1 MPRPDDTGVTNTVV
15 DVATRLLHVPF
26 KTARGGSGATGVEV
40 VHVTLTDIDG
50 ATGTGFTYA
59 LTGGGAAIA
68 TAIERD
74 IAGQVR
80 NTQPEAW
87 TRGWLQAQSR
97 FSRLGGG
104 VGIAALSAVD
114 IAVWD
119 LKGVRAGLPLHRLL
133 GSHRDVVP
141 AYGSGRATND
151 MSVSELVE
159 GTQAYLDEGYAGVK
173 LRAGAARPA
182 DDLARLRA
190 VRDAVGEDVLLM
202 VDCNERLDLPT
213 AIWLAPR
220 LAELDLFWLEEP
232 LKASDIAGHVHLA
245 GVAGLPIA
253 AGEHLHSRFAF
264 AEYARRGA
272 ASVLQPDA
280 SLIGGVTEFMR
291 IATVAEALGATVTP
305 HFLPELHVHLT
316 AAAPTGIFVE
326 HFPLIDDLLAETLS
340 AVDGVMTP
348 PDRPGHGI
356 LWDLDALT
364 RFAVS

>member
-1 MPRPDDTGVTNTVV
+1 VSTEIAE
-15 DVATRLLHVPF
+15 VATRLLHVPF
-26 KTARGGSGATGVEV
+26 ATARGGSGATGVEV
-40 VHVTLTDIDG
+40 VHVTLTDGDG

-68 TAIERD
+68 TAVERD
-74 IAGQVR
+74 LAGRVR
-80 NTQPEAW
+80 GTHPAAW
-87 TRGWLQAQSR
+87 TRGWEQAQHR
-97 FSRLGGG
+97 VSRLGGG
-104 VGIAALSAVD
+104 AGTAALSAVD
-114 IAVWD
+114 IAMWD
-119 LKGVRAGLPLHRLL
+119 LRAVRAGLPLHRFL
-133 GSHRDVVP
+133 GSHRDAVP

-151 MSVSELVE
+151 MSVADLIE
-159 GTQAYLDEGYAGVK
+159 GTQAYLDQGYAGAK
-173 LRAGAARPA
+173 LRAGTRRPPEEV
-182 DDLARLRA
+182 ARLRA
-190 VRDAVGEDVLLM
+190 VRDAVGDDVLLM

-220 LAELDLFWLEEP
+220 LADLGLFWLEEP
-232 LKASDIAGHVHLA
+232 LPASDVEGHVRLA
-245 GVAGLPIA
+245 AVAGLPIA

-264 AEYARRGA
+264 ADYARRGA

-280 SLIGGVTEFMR
+280 PLVGGVTEFMR
-291 IATVAEALGATVTP
+291 IATIAEVLGATVTP

-356 LWDLDALT
+356 RWDPGALT